1 MTEPID
7 GILNVDKP
15 TGITSMDVVRRI
27 KRASKQKRVGHGG
40 TLDPFAS
47 GVVPICIGRATR
59 MMEYLVDG
67 TKRYHAT
74 IRLGVE
80 TNTYDVD
87 GEVTA
92 EHDASNLD
100 LDTIRQAL
108 SRFIGVVDQ
117 VPPMFSALKKDGKR
131 LYQMARSGIEI
142 EREARKVHVM
152 SIDVQ
157 DWSHPDL
164 TLDVTCGR
172 GFYMRSLA
180 HDLGEALGCGGHL
193 KDLVR
198 TQNSAFRIDQALSLE
213 EAENCFS
220 DDTWRNV
227 LHAPDVA
234 VRSMSAIIVDKN
246 TAKRVR
252 NGQPLPGSLRI
263 PLDRPDEVCRVY
275 SSDGV
280 FLALAA
286 FDHSAGL
293 WQSRKVFAS

>member
-1 MTEPID
+1 MTEPIS

-15 TGITSMDVVRRI
+15 SGITSMDVVRRI
-27 KRASKQKRVGHGG
+27 KHASKQKRVGHGG

-67 TKRYHAT
+67 VKRYRAT
-74 IRLGVE
+74 IRFGVE

-87 GEVTA
+87 GEVAYERDT
-92 EHDASNLD
+92 SD
-100 LDTIRQAL
+100 LDFDAIRQAL
-108 SRFIGVVDQ
+108 SRFSGIVDQ

-131 LYQMARSGIEI
+131 LYQMARSGIEV
-142 EREARKVHVM
+142 EREARKVRVM

-157 DWSHPDL
+157 DWSRPDL
-164 TLDVTCGR
+164 TIDVMCGR

-180 HDLGEALGCGGHL
+180 HDLGVALGCGGHL
-193 KDLVR
+193 KELTR
-198 TQNSAFRIDQALSLE
+198 TQNSAFCIDRALSLE

-220 DDTWRNV
+220 DDSWMHV

-234 VRSMSAIIVDKN
+234 VQSLGAVIVDMN

-263 PLDRPDEVCRVY
+263 PFDHSDEECRVY

-286 FDHSAGL
+286 FDRSTGQ
-293 WQSRKVFAS
+293 WQPRKVFAP

>member
-59 MMEYLVDG
+59 MMEYLVNG

-74 IRLGVE
+74 IRFGVE

-108 SRFIGVVDQ
+108 SRFSGVVDQ

-142 EREARKVHVM
+142 EREARKVRVM

-157 DWSHPDL
+157 DWSYPDL

-193 KDLVR
+193 KDLIR
-198 TQNSAFRIDQALSLE
+198 TQNSAFCIDQALSLE
-213 EAENCFS
+213 EVENCFS
-220 DDTWRNV
+220 DDTWRHV

-234 VRSMSAIIVDKN
+234 VRSMSAIIVDKSA
-246 TAKRVR
+246 AKRVR

-263 PLDRPDEVCRVY
+263 PFDPSDEECRVY
-275 SSDGV
+275 SSDGI

-286 FDHSAGL
+286 FDRSTGL

>member
-15 TGITSMDVVRRI
+15 SGITSMDVVRRI
-27 KRASKQKRVGHGG
+27 KHASKQKRVGHGG

-67 TKRYHAT
+67 VKRYRAT

-87 GEVTA
+87 GEVAYERDTS
-92 EHDASNLD
+92 DLD
-100 LDTIRQAL
+100 LDAIRQAL
-108 SRFIGVVDQ
+108 SRFSGIVEQ

-131 LYQMARSGIEI
+131 LYQMARSGIEV
-142 EREARKVHVM
+142 EREARKVRVM
-152 SIDVQ
+152 SIEVQ

-164 TLDVTCGR
+164 TLDVMCGR

-180 HDLGEALGCGGHL
+180 HDLGAALGCGGHL
-193 KDLVR
+193 KELTR
-198 TQNSAFRIDQALSLE
+198 TQNSAFCIDRALSLE

-220 DDTWRNV
+220 DDSWMQV
-227 LHAPDVA
+227 LHAPDIA
-234 VRSMSAIIVDKN
+234 VQSLGAVIVDMN

-263 PLDRPDEVCRVY
+263 PFDHSDEECRVY

-286 FDHSAGL
+286 LDHSTGQ
-293 WQSRKVFAS
+293 WQPRKVFAP

>member
-15 TGITSMDVVRRI
+15 SGITSMDVVRRI
-27 KRASKQKRVGHGG
+27 KHASKQKRVGHGG

-67 TKRYHAT
+67 VKRYRAT

-87 GEVTA
+87 GEVA
-92 EHDASNLD
+92 YERDASDID
-100 LDTIRQAL
+100 LDAIRQAL
-108 SRFIGVVDQ
+108 SRFSGVVEQ

-152 SIDVQ
+152 SVDVE

-164 TLDVTCGR
+164 TIDVTCGR

-193 KDLVR
+193 KELTR
-198 TQNSAFRIDQALSLE
+198 TQNSAFCIDRALSLE

-220 DDTWRNV
+220 DDAWRNV

-234 VRSMSAIIVDKN
+234 VQSLGAVIVDVN

-263 PLDRPDEVCRVY
+263 PFDRSDEECRVY

-286 FDHSAGL
+286 FDRSTGQ
-293 WQSRKVFAS
+293 WQPRKVFAS